1 MRQVVGLRVVDRRPL
16 IDDTKLHRLAVLSPV
31 KRDKVKLLCG
41 WKLVFKGFVKTLRA
55 SPLKRDRR
63 SVVKLD
69 IERFENL
76 LLQTLQKFRA

>member
-16 IDDTKLHRLAVLSPV
+16 IDDAKLHRLAVVSPV

-63 SVVKLD
+63 SVVKL
-69 IERFENL
+69 ELPRFANL
-76 LLQTLQKFRA
+76 HLQSLQEFRT